1 MVQATSASVRKKFF
15 IRVQRAFM
23 VRRLCAGNIVR
34 KAEASVDTPA
44 FVIQFPA
51 MIRITALVSL
61 FTLSLAPAAAQADQ
75 IADIRK
81 NGELVCGVLGT
92 DEPESFVDPKTRKII
107 GYDVDL
113 CEAIAR
119 KLGVKPQIKQLS
131 VAARIPELLQGRV
144 DILAASLTHTKEREA
159 VIAFSLT
166 TFVTGQRVM
175 VRRDS
180 GIQSL
185 AQLAGKKVVTVK
197 GGTQEPN
204 VRKAVPRVEVVTFET
219 APQAFVALQQRK
231 AVGFVNDEV
240 SLLDAYAKL
249 GAAQKDYA
257 VLPDS
262 ISTEALALGLRKNE
276 PALKSL
282 VDETLRELEKSGAA
296 EKLFFKWFGPG
307 TRLNFQKRNFKLE
320 TDRITE

>member
-1 MVQATSASVRKKFF
+1 MN
-15 IRVQRAFM
+15 
-23 VRRLCAGNIVR
+23 RL
-34 KAEASVDTPA
+34 KL
-44 FVIQFPA
+44 FVLLLTIA
-51 MIRITALVSL
+51 VT
-61 FTLSLAPAAAQADQ
+61 APAVRADQ

-92 DEPESFVDPKTRKII
+92 DEPLSFVDPKTRAII

-113 CEAIAR
+113 CGAIAS
-119 KLGVKPQIKQLS
+119 KLNVKPQIRQLS
-131 VAARIPELLQGRV
+131 VAARIPELQQGRV
-144 DILAASLTHTKEREA
+144 DILAASLTHNKEREA
-159 VIAFSLT
+159 VIAFSLS

-180 GIQSL
+180 GINQV
-185 AQLAGKKVVTVK
+185 AQLAGKRVVTVK

-204 VRKAVPRVEVVTFET
+204 MRKAVPTVQMVTFET

-240 SLLDAYAKL
+240 SLLDAYGKL
-249 GAAQKDYA
+249 GAAQKDYV
-257 VLPDS
+257 VLPENIS
-262 ISTEALALGLRKNE
+262 IEVLGLGLRKNE
-276 PALKSL
+276 TALKAL

-307 TRLNFQKRNFKLE
+307 TRLNYQKRSFKIE
-320 TDRITE
+320 SDRIAGG